1 MNGRVLKLS
10 YSMTST
16 RQLFLILSGLGYEV
30 CITFLNQT
38 SIGRDLPPKI
48 LVNFSLG
55 S

>member
-16 RQLFLILSGLGYEV
+16 WQLFLILSGFWYEV
-30 CITFLNQT
+30 CITSLNQT